1 MKYSTYHTGIVN
13 NASLLGNK
21 ACIDAA
27 QGKWTISKGSYLS
40 CNLKW
45 ASVNAFSK
53 LGPHFQF
60 QEQPAL
66 YLANKPVQDYVIW

>member
-1 MKYSTYHTGIVN
+1 MKYLTYHEGLVN

-21 ACIDAA
+21 ACICAT
-27 QGKWTISKGSYLS
+27 QGKWTISKGSYPS

-45 ASVNAFSK
+45 ATVNAFFE

-66 YLANKPVQDYVIW
+66 YPG

>member
-1 MKYSTYHTGIVN
+1 MKYSTYHEGLVN

-21 ACIDAA
+21 VRI
-27 QGKWTISKGSYLS
+27 QGKWTISKGSYPS

-45 ASVNAFSK
+45 ATVNAFSE

-66 YLANKPVQDYVIW
+66 YPG